1 MKKTIAILLLL
12 AFAAG
17 PAIAESKTKISVFP
31 LKPAGGK
38 EAEDLSKAIQ
48 EMMLSQLMEKDTII
62 AVSNSSTPTDDKDAA
77 QKAIKEGSDYALT
90 GGMAVFGK
98 TSNLSIRLIDAKT
111 ASSVQAYSKIINK
124 QEEIPE
130 AINGSSQSIKSWI
143 SSKKSGQ
150 PEAAPAVSS
159 LPPAQT
165 AVPVP
170 VPVQPQLPASDNQ
183 SLLPATKTDSK
194 NAESLIL
201 IDPIE
206 KTLIFKTSGVDERI
220 ISIASANLNKNTQPE
235 IVALT
240 RNQTLIYKKSKNTIE
255 LSSKSEP
262 PSGHRNLRVDT
273 MDIDGDGKDEIYT
286 TGINTN
292 FMSPVVS
299 SNSIEGGKLVPS
311 SSESNFFSS
320 TAFFKCKKILLIQKE
335 DRGNNLY
342 SGEIYQITGKNL
354 GNRTVF
360 KSPSDIYLDNFIF
373 GQITE
378 KAADM
383 WLTYDSD
390 SKMALRSANG
400 EAEWEGDEKFG
411 GSMES
416 MEKQMDGSK
425 KDETERKYFK
435 QRLIGFCDQSGRTY
449 ILTVKNEDM
458 AKGMLSGY
466 KKFTSG
472 KAIIYGWSGIGLK
485 EIWSSEAIPGGIHD
499 ICLYDADGDGLKDIV
514 FAASIES
521 AFKSKGYLAGI
532 KLPEKIAKV
541 IK

>member
-1 MKKTIAILLLL
+1 MKKTIAVLCLL
-12 AFAAG
+12 AFTAG
-17 PAIAESKTKISVFP
+17 TAIAESKTKISVFP
-31 LKPAGGK
+31 LKPSGGK
-38 EAEDLSKAIQ
+38 EAEDLSRAIQ
-48 EMMLSQLMEKDTII
+48 EIMLAQLIEKDTII
-62 AVSNSSTPTDDKDAA
+62 AVSSPNAPADDKDAA
-77 QKAIKEGSDYALT
+77 QKAIKEGSDYAVT

-130 AINGSSQSIKSWI
+130 AINGSTQSIKSWI
-143 SSKKSGQ
+143 SSKKPGQ
-150 PEAAPAVSS
+150 IEAPSAASPKVT
-159 LPPAQT
+159 PPPVQVT
-165 AVPVP
+165 A
-170 VPVQPQLPASDNQ
+170 PVQPQLPAPDDQ
-183 SLLPATKTDSK
+183 SLLPATKTDSQ

-206 KTLIFKTSGVDERI
+206 KTLIFKTAGVDERI
-220 ISIASANLNKNTQPE
+220 ISIAPVNLGKNTQPE

-240 RNQTLIYKKSKNTIE
+240 RNQTLFYKKAKNTIE

-262 PSGHRNLRVDT
+262 PAGQRNLRVDAID
-273 MDIDGDGKDEIYT
+273 MDGDGKDEIFT
-286 TGINTN
+286 TCLNTN

-299 SNSIEGGKLVPS
+299 SNTIEGGKLVPS
-311 SSESNFFSS
+311 KSESGFFSA
-320 TAFFKCKKILLIQKE
+320 TAYFKCKKILLIQKE

-342 SGEIYQITGKNL
+342 SGEIFQITGKSL
-354 GNRTVF
+354 DDRTVF
-360 KSPSDIYLDNFIF
+360 KSPTDIHLDNFIF

-378 KAADM
+378 KPANM
-383 WLTYDSD
+383 WLNYDSD
-390 SKMALRSANG
+390 SKMALRNEKG

-416 MEKQMDGSK
+416 MEKQMEGSK

-449 ILTVKNEDM
+449 ILTVKNEDI

-499 ICLYDADGDGLKDIV
+499 FCLYDVDGDGLKDIV